1 MNIKLLEKTA
11 LTSLEK
17 AYQIHQELG
26 VTGEELVQKNQFGE
40 TALKVDI
47 EIEKAI
53 IEVLRKAGIPIR
65 IISEEHGITE
75 IGNNP
80 IYLGV
85 LDGLDG
91 SSVYKKKRGK
101 GRYGTMLGIF
111 SSLDPKYDD
120 YLFSGVM
127 EHSTRRLFY
136 AIKGKGSFVITDDK
150 HESIHCSDNI
160 KLNEKTRIYVDEY
173 FDINKKVF
181 SEKLQ
186 GFHLT
191 YSDSSATYYVDLASG
206 NVDLVLECTRKG
218 NLEIAVAY
226 GLVTESGG
234 VMITLDSR
242 SLGPK
247 KYLKFGQD
255 GHVPVISSS
264 TKKLAEEL
272 IKRIKEN

>member
-1 MNIKLLEKTA
+1 MGMNIKLLEKTA

-91 SSVYKKKRGK
+91 SSV
-101 GRYGTMLGIF
+101 
-111 SSLDPKYDD
+111 
-120 YLFSGVM
+120 
-127 EHSTRRLFY
+127 
-136 AIKGKGSFVITDDK
+136 
-150 HESIHCSDNI
+150 
-160 KLNEKTRIYVDEY
+160 
-173 FDINKKVF
+173 
-181 SEKLQ
+181 
-186 GFHLT
+186 
-191 YSDSSATYYVDLASG
+191 
-206 NVDLVLECTRKG
+206 
-218 NLEIAVAY
+218 
-226 GLVTESGG
+226 
-234 VMITLDSR
+234 
-242 SLGPK
+242 
-247 KYLKFGQD
+247 
-255 GHVPVISSS
+255 
-264 TKKLAEEL
+264 
-272 IKRIKEN
+272 